1 MLALRGPLVAG
12 EPWPLSAAYGTEP
25 EADWGP
31 RELLAHVNEMLPYWT
46 RQLRNVLA
54 GEKTEQVTFGRTAE
68 DPDRLGRIAEDR
80 HRPAGELLDGIDA
93 GLVTALGFVTELTDA
108 DLARV
113 GLHPTRGE
121 LTVGDSLER
130 LVVGHLEDHVDQL
143 RTILGSRATS

>member
-54 GEKTEQVTFGRTAE
+54 GEKTEAAAFGRTAD

-143 RTILGSRATS
+143 RTILGSRAAS